1 MADRIIVS
9 DLVCQI
15 AYLGGDDAT
24 TGILTSALAAQI
36 AYKENPPHRID
47 VSAIAAQI
55 AHLGGPN
62 ALTGI
67 NVSGLACQVA
77 YILLSSE
84 SLSPSASPSISASKS
99 PSISPSISPSLSPSA
114 SLSPSKSPSLSPSAS
129 LSPSRSPSLS
139 PSHSPS
145 VSPSFLIMETGE
157 GFLFLDEE
165 PILIGNITMVAIST
179 SSISSIYYKF
189 FEPVVIS

>member
-36 AYKENPPHRID
+36 AHKDTPHRID

-77 YILLSSE
+77 YVLLSSE
-84 SLSPSASPSISASKS
+84 SLSPSASPSLSVSKS